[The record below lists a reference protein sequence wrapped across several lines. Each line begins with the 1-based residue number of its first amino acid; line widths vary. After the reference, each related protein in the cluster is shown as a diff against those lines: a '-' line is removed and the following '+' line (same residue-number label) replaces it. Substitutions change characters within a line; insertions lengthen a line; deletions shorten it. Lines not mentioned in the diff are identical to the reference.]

1 MNRCLIYFFLVCF
14 ELALSQSSQIDTHI
28 SWQFRKVG
36 TTAFFPASVPG
47 TVHTD
52 LFANHLIK
60 HPWLE
65 QEKADPIN
73 TTHHTT
79 MPSHCCARVDF

>member
-1 MNRCLIYFFLVCF
+1 MNRYLIYFFLLCF

-36 TTAFFPASVPG
+36 TTELFPASVPG

-60 HPWLE
+60 HPFFRITKKIYSGLN
-65 QEKADPIN
+65 KKTGN
-73 TTHHTT
+73 T
-79 MPSHCCARVDF
+79 